1 MPHNKNQLIDSFLHA
16 PQVHFMC
23 PMAHFIKKSIL
34 CFNKGCFF
42 WWARRDLNP
51 HVRSEH

>member
-1 MPHNKNQLIDSFLHA
+1 MGFYKKKPDTRFDTH
-16 PQVHFMC
+16 C
-23 PMAHFIKKSIL
+23 IKTGVRL
-34 CFNKGCFF
+34 